1 MPTLGCLCDDKGMD
15 KDALDLGSMLNVPVT
30 GLPKPCS

>member
-1 MPTLGCLCDDKGMD
+1 MPTLGLLCDDEGMD
-15 KDALDLGSMLNVPVT
+15 KDTLELGSMLDMPVT